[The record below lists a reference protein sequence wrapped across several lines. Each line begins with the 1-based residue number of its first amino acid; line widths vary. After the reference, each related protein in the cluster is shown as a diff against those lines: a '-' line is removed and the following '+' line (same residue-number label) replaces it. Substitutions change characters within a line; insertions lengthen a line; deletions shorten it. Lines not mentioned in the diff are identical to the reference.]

1 MKTLQYQTQGTC
13 SKFINVSIG
22 DDGLVADVQFLGGC
36 PGNTMGIAQIVRGMK
51 PEDVIKRFEGIRCG
65 FKPTSCPD
73 QLANALRQAMAQ

>member
-13 SKFINVSIG
+13 SKFINVSID

-51 PEDVIKRFEGIRCG
+51 PEDVIKRFEGIHCG